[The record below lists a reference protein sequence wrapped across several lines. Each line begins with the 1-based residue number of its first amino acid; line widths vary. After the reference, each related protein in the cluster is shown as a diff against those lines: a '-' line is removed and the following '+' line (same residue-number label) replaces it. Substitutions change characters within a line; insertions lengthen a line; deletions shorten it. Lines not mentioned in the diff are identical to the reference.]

1 MSREVEIEVL
11 RCDGPD
17 AAKGRSL
24 VVLAIGL
31 FTYIRTLAL
40 STIAN
45 TERLQQAS
53 ESRVSSGRDTKLVVD
68 LERILR
74 MFDWHIN
81 KMSVSVFSSH
91 S

>member
-31 FTYIRTLAL
+31 FMFIRPLAL
-40 STIAN
+40 STIAD
-45 TERLQQAS
+45 TERLRQAS
-53 ESRVSSGRDTKLVVD
+53 VSRASPVRDTKLVVD

-74 MFDWHIN
+74 MFHWHIN
-81 KMSVSVFSSH
+81 KMYVSVLSSD